1 MVDLIALKL
10 ELAHARR
17 ARIEAELAGANLE
30 RMIERMRVGRTLQ
43 QIELE
48 EQAAAEPL
56 PPEPLLPPEPSDEP
70 SGEAQ
75 PAARQPAAV
84 MMARMRK
91 PVFIE
96 GPPWGDCRRQGN
108 CRSATG

>member
-1 MVDLIALKL
+1 MIQVPRTRTFAEQNDSANFGVPGTELNMVDLIALKL

-48 EQAAAEPL
+48 EQAAAEPS
-56 PPEPLLPPEPSDEP
+56 PCEPLQHFL
-70 SGEAQ
+70 
-75 PAARQPAAV
+75 AAA
-84 MMARMRK
+84 
-91 PVFIE
+91 
-96 GPPWGDCRRQGN
+96 
-108 CRSATG
+108 